1 METGVLNEPTV
12 VADIGNAADSTFD
25 PRRRMVGERRRRPIR
40 PFCLGA
46 AQPTLQ
52 EPTQQITPAARWRS
66 RSVEKALAVEVIGDR
81 AGVIAR
87 HAVPIIQFTAPQVGK
102 VFRLTRMPPAPIF
115 RPLSQ
120 ENDF

>member
-25 PRRRMVGERRRRPIR
+25 PRRRMVGKRRRRPIR

-46 AQPTLQ
+46 AQPALQ
-52 EPTQQITPAARWRS
+52 EPTKEIVPAPRR
-66 RSVEKALAVEVIGDR
+66 RRFAVEEALTVEMIGNR
-81 AGVIAR
+81 AVVIAR

-102 VFRLTRMPPAPIF
+102 VSRLTGMAP
-115 RPLSQ
+115 
-120 ENDF
+120 